1 MRPWKRLG
9 IRTIHETR
17 VLDLKEV
24 SLQRPGHD
32 EPVRFVLL
40 RCPDWV
46 NVIPITEDGRVILI
60 RQYRSGTH
68 EITLEIPGG
77 MVDPG
82 EAPAATAGRELTE
95 ETGWVAASVEEIG
108 VVDPNPAIQ
117 DNRCHT
123 FLAKGCR
130 PVGETDFDPDEEI
143 ETLLVPLDKIPALIA
158 DGDISHALV
167 VAAFYHL
174 FVTRSREMQQQPSSL
189 P

>member
-1 MRPWKRLG
+1 MEVWDRRGTKIL
-9 IRTIHETR
+9 HETR
-17 VLDLKEV
+17 IFTLEEV
-24 SLQRPGHD
+24 QLARPGRE
-32 EPVRFVLL
+32 EPVRFVQL

-82 EAPAATAGRELTE
+82 EDPQTSATRELTE
-95 ETGWVAASVEEIG
+95 ETGWVAAAVEPIG
-108 VVDPNPAIQ
+108 VVTPNPAFQ

-123 FLAKGCR
+123 FLATGCR
-130 PVGETDFDPDEEI
+130 PSGETSFDPDEEI
-143 ETLLVPLDKIPALIA
+143 ETVLATLEEIPQYIA
-158 DGDISHALV
+158 AGEIRHALV

-174 FVTRSREMQQQPSSL
+174 LVTRGL
-189 P
+189 PL

>member
-1 MRPWKRLG
+1 MRLWKRLG
-9 IRTIHETR
+9 TRTIHETR
-17 VLDLKEV
+17 VFNLEEI
-24 SLQRPGHD
+24 SLQRPGRD
-32 EPVRFVLL
+32 EPVCYVQL
-40 RCPDWV
+40 RCSDWV

-95 ETGWVAASVEEIG
+95 ETGWVAESVEELG

-117 DNRCHT
+117 DNRCYT

-130 PVGETDFDPDEEI
+130 PIGETDFDPNEEI
-143 ETLLVPLDKIPALIA
+143 ETLLVPLDEIPALIA
-158 DGDISHALV
+158 DGDIRHALV

-174 FVTRSREMQQQPSSL
+174 FVTRPKQVIY
-189 P
+189 